1 MPRGRSQMNIRSYN
15 NMRRKQSLTR
25 QKNHWDRMIQNTE
38 QRLSWLK
45 SKASSVEG
53 QLRTLEN
60 ER

>member
-25 QKNHWDRMIQNTE
+25 QKTHWDRMIQNTE
-38 QRLSWLK
+38 QRLDWLK
-45 SKASSVEG
+45 SRQATDEG
-53 QLRTLEN
+53 QLRALEN

>member
-1 MPRGRSQMNIRSYN
+1 MDIRSYN
-15 NMRRKQSLTR
+15 NMRRKQALTR